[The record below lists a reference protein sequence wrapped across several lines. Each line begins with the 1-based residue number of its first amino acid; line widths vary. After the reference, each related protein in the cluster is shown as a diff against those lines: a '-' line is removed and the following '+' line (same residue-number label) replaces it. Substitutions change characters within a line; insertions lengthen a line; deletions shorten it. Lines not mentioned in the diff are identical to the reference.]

1 MATRH
6 MANRGPRFRYVFVLL
21 TFFML
26 HGCVAGLGLTLFG
39 VGAGVTTGTSVAYT
53 LDGIAY
59 KTFTAPLPQV
69 ENATRTALDRM
80 GIKIEATSKIDQGK
94 AIKAVSNDRDIE
106 IELEMVSNKTTRIRT
121 VAKQG
126 IFFKDRATATEI
138 IIQTEKALGIS

>member
-6 MANRGPRFRYVFVLL
+6 MANINPRFRYVIVLS

-26 HGCVAGLGLTLFG
+26 YGCAAGVGLTLFG
-39 VGAGVTTGTSVAYT
+39 VGAGVTAGTSVAYT

-69 ENATRTALDRM
+69 ETATRTALDRM

-94 AIKAVSNDRDIE
+94 AIKALSNDRDIE

-138 IIQTEKALGIS
+138 IIQTEKALGLS